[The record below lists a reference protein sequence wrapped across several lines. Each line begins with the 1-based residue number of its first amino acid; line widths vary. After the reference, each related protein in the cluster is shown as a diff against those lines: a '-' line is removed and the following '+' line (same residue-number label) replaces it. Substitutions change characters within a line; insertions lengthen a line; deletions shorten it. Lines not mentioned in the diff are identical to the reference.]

1 MVWCIVKHRD
11 NLILPVD
18 LYGIETWSHYN
29 GRIEGVWELG
39 RGEYLGLREEEED
52 RENDIIRA
60 S

>member
-1 MVWCIVKHRD
+1 
-11 NLILPVD
+11 
-18 LYGIETWSHYN
+18 
-29 GRIEGVWELG
+29 LG